1 MGIGDCNNGV
11 ENSIDQLYNYSDI
24 HSLVPSKEELL
35 EALKRDSRFE
45 VLSNWSRDR

>member
-1 MGIGDCNNGV
+1 MGIGVCDDGV

-45 VLSNWSRDR
+45 VLPKWSRER

>member
-45 VLSNWSRDR
+45 VLPNWSRDR